1 MAHSFAVI
9 GGDARQRYLAE
20 GLCRRGHVVETF
32 GVPGLPDTK
41 GSLREAT
48 ARAEY
53 VILPMTGEPPEGLE
67 SCLPPRA
74 TVFCGKGHYTTNT
87 VEYGKWET
95 LAIANAVPTAEG
107 AIQLAMEYLPC
118 TLFGS
123 RFLVIGAGRIGLC
136 LAQKLKVLGARVTVT
151 ARKDS
156 DRARLRS
163 LGLTADRTGRYT
175 LGLRQYVGV
184 FNTVPAT
191 VLDPEQLRRLRPD
204 CVLFELA
211 SEPGGFPREDC
222 EAAGRTYVSGRG
234 LPGRVAPKT
243 AGEIIL
249 EEILSYIG
257 RSAWNNL

>member
-1 MAHSFAVI
+1 MAEIFAVI
-9 GGDARQRYLAE
+9 GSDARQRYIAD
-20 GLCRRGHVVETF
+20 GLRWKGYAVETF
-32 GVPGLPDTK
+32 GISDLPDTK
-41 GSLREAT
+41 DTLQEAV
-48 ARAEY
+48 ARAKY
-53 VILPMTGEPPEGLE
+53 VILPMLGGVPEAVAACASPDAIL
-67 SCLPPRA
+67 
-74 TVFCGKGHYTTNT
+74 FCGTGTGKENI
-87 VEYGKWET
+87 VEYSKWDS

-107 AIQLAMEYLPC
+107 AIQLAMEQLPC

-136 LAQKLKVLGARVTVT
+136 LAQKLAALGAKVTVT

-156 DRARLRS
+156 DLAKIRS
-163 LGLTADRTGRYT
+163 FGLTADRTGRYAR
-175 LGLRQYVGV
+175 GLRQYAGI

-191 VLDPEQLRRLRPD
+191 VLDRAQLCRLNPD

-211 SEPGGFPREDC
+211 SAPGGFSAEDC
-222 EAAGRTYVSGRG
+222 EAAGRTYIFGGG

-249 EEILSYIG
+249 EEILSYLG